1 MKTWSHLALFE
12 KKQPRLSKAIIHLVV
27 WTMEIIMHERKRQQI
42 GLVAFVFLD

>member
-1 MKTWSHLALFE
+1 
-12 KKQPRLSKAIIHLVV
+12 VV